1 MKKRRVSRRDFIAG
15 STLSA
20 MTVASLSGSSAEVKK
35 YGPVPL
41 SSPINLED
49 LHTPA
54 LLIDLEVME
63 ENLRKMSA
71 HLQKSKA
78 RLRPHTKTH
87 KCPIIAKMQMDLGA
101 VGICCAKVSEAEV
114 MVESGIDRV
123 LITSPVVTT
132 EKIARVVALAE
143 KTPHVEIVVD
153 HPKNVRDF
161 HDAASAAGVVLSV
174 LVDLAVTKRTGITPG
189 PPALKLLEEV
199 SKHRSLKFAGL
210 QAYAGHVQHV
220 EGHGKRRSDSQ
231 EALNSALDTKLLMEK
246 AGYEVPVLSVGGTG
260 TFDIDSEIE
269 GVTDIQAGSYPFMDV
284 QYRMIG
290 DSDSEVFDYFKP
302 SLFVLVTAISQ
313 PVPNLI
319 TVDGGYKAF
328 ASDSVRP
335 EFRDISG
342 VLYHWGGDEHGILQF
357 EEPSRKIELGDK
369 MQMIVSHCD
378 PTVNL
383 YDQVHPFRDGRV
395 AELWPIAARGRS
407 Q

>member
-101 VGICCAKVSEAEV
+101 VGVCCAKVSEAEV

-132 EKIARVVALAE
+132 EKIARVIALAE

-153 HPKNVRDF
+153 HPEKR
-161 HDAASAAGVVLSV
+161 SGLS
-174 LVDLAVTKRTGITPG
+174 
-189 PPALKLLEEV
+189 
-199 SKHRSLKFAGL
+199 
-210 QAYAGHVQHV
+210 
-220 EGHGKRRSDSQ
+220 
-231 EALNSALDTKLLMEK
+231 
-246 AGYEVPVLSVGGTG
+246 
-260 TFDIDSEIE
+260 
-269 GVTDIQAGSYPFMDV
+269 
-284 QYRMIG
+284 
-290 DSDSEVFDYFKP
+290 
-302 SLFVLVTAISQ
+302 
-313 PVPNLI
+313 
-319 TVDGGYKAF
+319 
-328 ASDSVRP
+328 
-335 EFRDISG
+335 
-342 VLYHWGGDEHGILQF
+342 
-357 EEPSRKIELGDK
+357 
-369 MQMIVSHCD
+369 
-378 PTVNL
+378 
-383 YDQVHPFRDGRV
+383 
-395 AELWPIAARGRS
+395 
-407 Q
+407 